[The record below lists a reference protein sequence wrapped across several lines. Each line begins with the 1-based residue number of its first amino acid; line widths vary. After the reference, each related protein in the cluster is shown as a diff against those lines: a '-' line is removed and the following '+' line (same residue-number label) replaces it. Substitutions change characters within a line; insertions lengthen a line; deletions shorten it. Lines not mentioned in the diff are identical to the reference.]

1 MRRGPV
7 PAPWVRSG
15 RESCS
20 SRWTGTA
27 GTALGNWFPCSWC
40 LPLPSPLCPFGCW
53 LLLPAPPVA
62 PCPQQSQMQSD
73 LCPAKFPASLCK
85 RLRAAPLAAS
95 ARTCLS
101 DVPHAPL
108 WWWNSSGSPTGSPC
122 APALFLPSH
131 YKVFLT
137 ISATVV
143 PVSPSQCP
151 GLCHCGRI
159 SLEVSHKSHSSLLLE
174 ISHLFSCSQPAHL
187 WDGPASCCRDVSPWK
202 LSGTSQGA
210 GHSHFVDRGVVQ
222 QRCAC
227 PGVGAGV
234 LQDRSRGC
242 CATQGSQHSCHFFP
256 RYQCLSV
263 CSHRSLENPQ
273 EAGLSA
279 IRLQLFSLQG
289 CLQQEFTT
297 FPSKILSGISQLRVL
312 HRVAGNPVNLW
323 VN

>member
-1 MRRGPV
+1 M
-7 PAPWVRSG
+7 
-15 RESCS
+15 
-20 SRWTGTA
+20 T
-27 GTALGNWFPCSWC
+27 
-40 LPLPSPLCPFGCW
+40 FG
-53 LLLPAPPVA
+53 
-62 PCPQQSQMQSD
+62 
-73 LCPAKFPASLCK
+73 PAKFPASLCK
-85 RLRAAPLAAS
+85 RLRAASLAAS

-151 GLCHCGRI
+151 GLCHCGRT

-227 PGVGAGV
+227 PRSWGPAG
-234 LQDRSRGC
+234 
-242 CATQGSQHSCHFFP
+242 
-256 RYQCLSV
+256 
-263 CSHRSLENPQ
+263 Q
-273 EAGLSA
+273 E
-279 IRLQLFSLQG
+279 Q
-289 CLQQEFTT
+289 
-297 FPSKILSGISQLRVL
+297 RVL
-312 HRVAGNPVNLW
+312 CHTGQPALLPFLSQISVFICLFPQIFGKSTGGRAECYQAPAVLFARVSSAGIHHLPFQNPFRNITAPGAAQSCW
-323 VN
+323 